1 MILDSAV
8 STRRAPPVDGERKAL
23 GALAAAVRAAG
34 LEVERPAVI
43 SLYVGL
49 KSKPL
54 TLLVGPQHAGKIA
67 MLRCLGQVLTGGD
80 TLRAQFMP
88 GHAWW
93 AGQTGKVA
101 LYTNAQ
107 TRLNTFKLLALLEEA
122 HMPENREQVRVA
134 CLTRISPA
142 ELLTFFSDTAFQL
155 RHGEL
160 MRLCAAHFTEP
171 VPYPRNLL
179 LAGTLD
185 AVFAHGL
192 DADTLSMTNVIEWP
206 WRALMR
212 THDTPLPAS
221 GRDYGREF
229 LASMVRTEAGAR
241 LKLGRVLHQSLAALW
256 PLACLED
263 ALQQHAGALLASL
276 RSELLVYL
284 ANAFSRTGQGL
295 FDQRPLA
302 NVEMALDWA
311 VATIVLPRVCGP
323 LERTPAFGLALHQVC
338 AGRWPNAARAIEV
351 MPARLAQHAGATRQ
365 LPQVAKNKAS

>member
-8 STRRAPPVDGERKAL
+8 STRRAPPVDGEREAL

-54 TLLVGPQHAGKIA
+54 TLLVGPEHAGKIA
-67 MLRCLGQVLTGGD
+67 MLRCLGQVLTDGD

-93 AGQTGKVA
+93 AGQTGNVA

-122 HMPENREQVRVA
+122 HMPENREQVLLA

-155 RHGEL
+155 RHGQL

-185 AVFAHGL
+185 AAFAYDL
-192 DADTLSMTNVIEWP
+192 DADTLSMANVVQWP
-206 WRALMR
+206 AIALIR
-212 THDTPLPAS
+212 THDTHLPAP

-229 LASMVRTEAGAR
+229 LASMVRTEAEAR
-241 LKLGRVLHQSLAALW
+241 LKLGRVLHQSLAALR

-263 ALQQHAGALLASL
+263 ALQQHAGALLAAL

-311 VATIVLPRVCGP
+311 VATILLPRVCEP
-323 LERTPAFGLALHQVC
+323 LGRTPAFGLALHRVC
-338 AGRWPNAARAIEV
+338 AGRWPNAARALEV
-351 MPARLAQHAGATRQ
+351 LPARFSRHAGATRR
-365 LPQVAKNKAS
+365 LPPSREEQGF